1 MAGIGELEVRT
12 SGRGLY
18 DITAQV
24 SAWLSEQAAGS
35 VLLNVFIR
43 HTSASLIIQENADP
57 NVLVDLDRYLSE
69 LVIDGDSRF
78 LHREEGPDDMSAH
91 VRSVLT
97 ATSLSVPVRA
107 GRLHLGTW
115 QGLYL
120 WEHRFAAHRR
130 RVELTLIG

>member
-35 VLLNVFIR
+35 GLLNVFIR

-57 NVLVDLDRYLSE
+57 NVLVDLERYLSE